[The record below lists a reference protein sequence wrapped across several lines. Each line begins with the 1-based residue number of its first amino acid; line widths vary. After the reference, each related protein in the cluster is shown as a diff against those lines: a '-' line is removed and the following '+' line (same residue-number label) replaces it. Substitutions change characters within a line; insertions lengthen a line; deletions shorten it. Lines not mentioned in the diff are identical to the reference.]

1 MLEQLLAKP
10 SPPVRSAKVAT
21 PICHAP
27 PPASPASEPAQSPGS
42 TVPGTLP
49 SPPQSRSDE
58 VGIEGLKKNNGML
71 ASGGEG
77 VKNTLGANPY
87 EDGSMGLQPTA
98 EPFEGLL
105 WEDIPD
111 VNGALAP
118 KPILGQ
124 AQISPEAVRSRS
136 RRIFTKRGD
145 GTKKVSEEIWND
157 WHSKGP
163 KKKLLEDIFK
173 QCGYDADLW
182 L

>member
-1 MLEQLLAKP
+1 MLAKP
-10 SPPVRSAKVAT
+10 SPSIKPNKVAT
-21 PICHAP
+21 PIGSAP
-27 PPASPASEPAQSPGS
+27 SPPDPTSPASFSGSQQTQSPRT
-42 TVPGTLP
+42 TVPGSLP
-49 SPPQSRSDE
+49 SPSKNSE
-58 VGIEGLKKNNGML
+58 VGNKELEGNSRML
-71 ASGGEG
+71 PSGDLG
-77 VKNTLGANPY
+77 VTPNT
-87 EDGSMGLQPTA
+87 DGSMGLQPTAA

-111 VNGALAP
+111 LNDDLAP

-124 AQISPEAVRSRS
+124 SHLSPEAIRSRS
-136 RRIFTKRGD
+136 RRVFTKRGD

-163 KKKLLEDIFK
+163 KKQLLEDIFK